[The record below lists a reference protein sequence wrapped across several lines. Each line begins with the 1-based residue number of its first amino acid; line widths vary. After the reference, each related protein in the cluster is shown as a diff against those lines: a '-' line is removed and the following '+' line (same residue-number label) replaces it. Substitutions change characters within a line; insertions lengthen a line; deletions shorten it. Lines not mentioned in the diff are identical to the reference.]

1 MDKSLLTKMVWLG
14 AIAAIPVAVLCLQKP
29 HVTVAP
35 ETRRVITMDRPVA
48 VDIKEG
54 EVEGPKALEPIK
66 PLESTKPKTMWV
78 GGGKITSKVGAPSQG
93 DALPAPGKLPAKD
106 PSSLTA
112 SVTPRAGSR
121 AQ

>member
-1 MDKSLLTKMVWLG
+1 MDRSLLTKMVWLG
-14 AIAAIPVAVLCLQKP
+14 AIAAIPVSVLCLQKP

-54 EVEGPKALEPIK
+54 EVEGPKPLDPTK
-66 PLESTKPKTMWV
+66 PLESTKTKTMWV
-78 GGGKITSKVGAPSQG
+78 GGGRITSKAGAASQA
-93 DALPAPGKLPAKD
+93 DVALAPGKLPAKD

-112 SVTPRAGSR
+112 SVTPPAGSR